1 MNLKLILSF
10 LAGLFKQ
17 AEQTVE
23 AIEVETVDS
32 ITSAL
37 GTLAERLEAH
47 NEARKALAAEAMKRA
62 AALHAEAADHNIE
75 ASRASQVAERIK
87 SLLG

>member
-1 MNLKLILSF
+1 MNTFLSF
-10 LAGLFKQ
+10 VLGLFHK
-17 AEQTVE
+17 AES
-23 AIEVETVDS
+23 ETVDS
-32 ITSAL
+32 ITASL
-37 GTLAERLEAH
+37 KDLAERLEAH
-47 NEARKALAAEAMKRA
+47 NETRKALAAEAMKRA

>member
-1 MNLKLILSF
+1 MNTILTF
-10 LAGLFKQ
+10 ILGLFNK
-17 AEQTVE
+17 AEQTVQ

-32 ITSAL
+32 ITSSL
-37 GTLAERLEAH
+37 NTLAERLEAH
-47 NEARKALAAEAMKRA
+47 NETRKALAAEAMKRA